1 MTAQNASN
9 AKTRVAA
16 IGMTHWHS
24 LWDAAYLRHL
34 DAMPD
39 VEIVGIHDSNAETAA
54 HRSSELSGDI
64 PTFTDYTAMLSELA
78 PDFVLA
84 LGTHITMA
92 EIAHHLL
99 DNRTPFIMEKP
110 MSFNARELAGV
121 VEQAESTN
129 GFAAVPLGVR
139 SSPII
144 HHAKQLAE
152 AGTWGKITH
161 FYQRMNRPT
170 SDRYPAWGASW
181 MLDPAQA
188 NGGCLRNLGSHGL
201 DCFVYLTG
209 EGDNIEVPGASLS
222 WGTYHQPIEDYAS
235 VLVKSASGVTGTI
248 EIGNGFPYDGTDGQ
262 MKVAFERA
270 ILITDGAEIV
280 LHTADGS
287 ETIQPTGAP
296 AESVLRRTI
305 DAAVAG
311 DKPPV
316 SARDCYNAVRLI
328 DLAYLAAGNPY
339 GTAAV

>member
-1 MTAQNASN
+1 MAHQQNSKA
-9 AKTRVAA
+9 TIRVAA

-24 LWDAAYLRHL
+24 LWDASYLLHL
-34 DAMPD
+34 AAMPD
-39 VEIVGIHDSNAETAA
+39 VEIVGIHDSSAETAA
-54 HRSSELSGDI
+54 HRASELGGGI
-64 PTFTDYTAMLSELA
+64 PTFTDYPAMLAELA

-84 LGTHITMA
+84 LGTHVTMA
-92 EIAHHLL
+92 EIGHHLL
-99 DNRTPFIMEKP
+99 DKRIPFIMEKP
-110 MSFNARELAGV
+110 MSFNALELAGV
-121 VEQAESTN
+121 VEKADATG
-129 GFAAVPLGVR
+129 GFASAPLGMR

-152 AGTWGKITH
+152 AGTWGQITH

-201 DCFVYLTG
+201 DSFVYLTG
-209 EGDNIEVPGASLS
+209 EGENIEVPGASLS

-235 VLVKSASGVTGTI
+235 VLVKSARGVTGTI

-262 MKVAFERA
+262 IKVAFERA
-270 ILITDGAEIV
+270 ILITEGNDIV

-287 ETIQPTGAP
+287 ETIKPTGAP
-296 AESVLRRTI
+296 TESVLRRTI
-305 DAAVAG
+305 DAAVSG
-311 DKPPV
+311 GKPPV

>member
-1 MTAQNASN
+1 MTDSQTTD
-9 AKTRVAA
+9 KKIRVAA

-34 DAMPD
+34 AAMPD
-39 VEIVGIHDSNAETAA
+39 VEIVGIHDSGADIAA
-54 HRSSELSGDI
+54 HRVEELGGGI
-64 PTFTDYTAMLSELA
+64 PAFTDYPAMLSELA

-84 LGTHITMA
+84 LGTHVTMA
-92 EIAHHLL
+92 EIGHYLL
-99 DNRTPFIMEKP
+99 DKHIPYIMEKP
-110 MSFNARELAGV
+110 MSFNARELASV
-121 VEQAESTN
+121 VEKSESTD
-129 GFAAVPLGVR
+129 GFASAPLGMR

-144 HHAKQLAE
+144 HHAKELAE

-201 DCFVYLTG
+201 DSFVHLTG
-209 EGDNIEVPGASLS
+209 EGENIEVPGASLS
-222 WGTYHQPIEDYAS
+222 WGTHHQPIEDYAS
-235 VLVKSASGVTGTI
+235 VLVKTDSGVTGTI

-262 MKVAFERA
+262 IKIAFEHA
-270 ILITDGAEIV
+270 ILITEGDEIK
-280 LHTADGS
+280 LPTADGS
-287 ETIQPTGAP
+287 ESIQPVGAP
-296 AESVLRRTI
+296 TMSVLRRTI
-305 DAAVAG
+305 EAAVSG
-311 DKPPV
+311 EKPPV